1 MTRSRISLTIVSAL
15 LVFVF
20 VFSSAGAGSIPNVS
34 ADAPIDVDG
43 GPTVPWPVNVTYDKF
58 PDYTFYPVVLAEKYR
73 VKVYNTRTAELLYT
87 LRGGPRICT
96 NGVCTLS
103 APDIAL
109 KFVDLTD
116 RKGSYY
122 WTLEALV
129 LGAWTAPE
137 SHTFQVYA
145 WDYSTKFLT
154 LKKWQPTYGVWRAVS
169 PGYAKVKPAPGQY
182 ASLTYKNKVTT
193 GYVFEARM
201 KRAALELTASN
212 FIIVKGQPDLDPSED
227 GWGKGIMFSYD
238 NSGNY
243 RVDRWVSNSL
253 VSVVGETYDGVIR
266 TNDWNT
272 LTAFVYNGFVHFYI
286 NGVEIYESPI
296 KDSDDYGWV
305 GVGAYEDDAEKNALL
320 VDSAK
325 VQYTTVEPYT
335 IP

>member
-137 SHTFQVYA
+137 SHTFQVYD

-238 NSGNY
+238 NIGNC
-243 RVDRWVSNSL
+243 RVDRWLGYSL
-253 VSVVGETYDGVIR
+253 TTIVDEFHGCNVR
-266 TNDWNT
+266 TGDWNT
-272 LTAFVYNGFVHFYI
+272 ITAFVYNGFVHFYV
-286 NGVEIYESPI
+286 NGIEAVPPI

-305 GVGAYEDDAEKNALL
+305 GVGGYEDDADKNALL